1 MASHPFI
8 LLFYAVSGFMNTMMG
23 IFHKKTTENNYFI
36 NKSYISSRENVFIE
50 DQNEEKN
57 LRYGSKSFAHSGCGT
72 AAVYNALL
80 LLGKP
85 QPLAEIIRHFE
96 GHGASFFAAFGTAPQ
111 AAAKYLQSLGFF
123 VENTSNR
130 KKFKE
135 LAECSDVMIFTV
147 MNNRRSIRRMLH
159 TMCIERI
166 PESPPDSL
174 ASVPDGSDTIK
185 SPGSPEESS
194 HRFIVHNSHGRSENY
209 VNYDEMMSHLGDG
222 SGLADGVYMV
232 GVTKS
237 SIPLYNH

>member
-1 MASHPFI
+1 MERMASHPFI
-8 LLFYAVSGFMNTMMG
+8 LLFYAVSGFLNTLIG

-50 DQNEEKN
+50 DQNKEKE
-57 LRYGSKSFAHSGCGT
+57 LRYGSRSFAHSGCGT

-85 QPLAEIIRHFE
+85 QPLAEIIRYFE

-111 AAAKYLQSLGFF
+111 AAAKYLRNLGFC
-123 VENTSNR
+123 VEKTANR

-159 TMCIERI
+159 TMCIERV
-166 PESPPDSL
+166 PESPCASL
-174 ASVPDGSDTIK
+174 ASAPDGSSVLPASNPDITDNRRK
-185 SPGSPEESS
+185 F

-209 VNYDEMMSHLGDG
+209 VNFDEMMSHLGDG

-232 GVTKS
+232 GVK
-237 SIPLYNH
+237 NA